1 MKISHTI
8 LTCAACIAL
17 SSAEAFGLDVANT
30 MPGALKSNVGDQ
42 AATVTTLKVTGP
54 VNAVDFEFICHDM
67 PALRTL
73 DLSGATVTVYKG
85 AKLLS
90 GRFESAAH
98 VLPEFAFIGS
108 GVTSVTLPATLTA
121 IGDGA
126 FSASKITSVT
136 IPATVTTIGE
146 SAFSDCAALTS
157 ITIPASVTSIGEG
170 AFKKCTAL
178 TSAAVNGAV
187 TEIPAQA
194 FAGCSALA
202 TVTVPSS
209 LKTIGEQAFAQ
220 TGLTGIDLTGC
231 NSLAS
236 VGKWAFAGCD
246 KLRNVVMPASV
257 PALSEGAFFHNT
269 SLESGLGAMQGSN
282 ATVPDYAYTGNEKM
296 TADGFGDTSV
306 STIGNYAMQGMS
318 GVSEITLPATLES
331 LGDHAMANMSGLTK
345 IKADGLSAVPAVG
358 RDVWDGVAQG
368 DVELG
373 VHENMADAFRNAD
386 QWRDFAVEIITT
398 GIDEVGADDTAA
410 SGVKGRF
417 SGHELIVSSLS
428 ADITGIQL
436 YDVAGRMY
444 ILPAKSPAT
453 LLTFDASAID
463 DGIYVVRVMLADGT
477 ASALKLRK

>member
-98 VLPEFAFIGS
+98 VLPEFALIGS

-126 FSASKITSVT
+126 FTASKVTSVT

-157 ITIPASVTSIGEG
+157 ITIQASVTSIGEG

-178 TSAAVNGAV
+178 TSAVNGTV
-187 TEIPAQA
+187 TEIPAYA

-202 TVTVPSS
+202 SVTVPSS
-209 LKTIGEQAFAQ
+209 LKTIGEQAFAS

-231 NSLAS
+231 TSLET

-269 SLESGLGAMQGSN
+269 SLESGLGAMQGGN

-331 LGDHAMANMSGLTK
+331 LGDKAMANMSGLTR

-358 RDVWDGVAQG
+358 QDVWDGVAQG

-373 VHENMADAFRNAD
+373 VHENTADAFRNAD
-386 QWRDFAVEIITT
+386 QWRDFAVKIITT
-398 GIDEVGADDTAA
+398 GIDEVGADDATA

-444 ILPAKSPAT
+444 LLPAKSPAT

>member
-98 VLPEFAFIGS
+98 VLPEFALIGS

-157 ITIPASVTSIGEG
+157 IMIPASVTSIGQG
-170 AFKKCTAL
+170 AFNKCTAL

-187 TEIPAQA
+187 TEIPARA

-209 LKTIGEQAFAQ
+209 LKTIGEEAFAQ

-246 KLRNVVMPASV
+246 KLRNVIMPASV

-282 ATVPDYAYTGNEKM
+282 ATMPDYAYAGNEKM

-331 LGDHAMANMSGLTK
+331 LGDKAMANMSGLTK

-358 RDVWDGVAQG
+358 QDVWDGVAQG

-386 QWRDFAVEIITT
+386 QWRDFAVKIITT

-444 ILPAKSPAT
+444 LLPAKSPAT

>member
-17 SSAEAFGLDVANT
+17 SSAEAFCLDVANT

-67 PALRTL
+67 ALRTL

-98 VLPEFAFIGS
+98 VLPEFALIGS

-146 SAFSDCAALTS
+146 SAFSDCVALTS
-157 ITIPASVTSIGEG
+157 ITIPASVTSIGES

-178 TSAAVNGAV
+178 TSATVNGSV
-187 TEIPAQA
+187 TEIPAHA

-220 TGLTGIDLTGC
+220 TALAAIDLTGC
-231 NSLAS
+231 TSLTT

-246 KLRNVVMPASV
+246 KLKNVVMPASV

-269 SLESGLGAMQGSN
+269 SLESGLGAMQGNN
-282 ATVPDYAYTGNEKM
+282 AALPDYVYAGNEKM

-331 LGDHAMANMSGLTK
+331 LGDKAMANMSGLTR

-358 RDVWDGVAQG
+358 QDVWDGVAQG
-368 DVELG
+368 DVELD

-386 QWRDFAVEIITT
+386 QWRDFVVRITT
-398 GIDEVGADDTAA
+398 GIDEVGADDATA

-444 ILPAKSPAT
+444 LLPAKSPAT